1 MYFECLLPAP
11 PTANTLFPTSKN
23 GRRFRSAKY
32 TSWIELAHRAMA
44 SQDIPPEPMT
54 GRLWAEYRYSF
65 KDARLRDVCNF
76 EKAISDFLNEINV
89 YEDDS
94 QIDIMHLIREE
105 PGGNSVFVTI
115 KEI

>member
-1 MYFECLLPAP
+1 MFECLLPAP
-11 PTANTLFPTSKN
+11 PTANHLFPTGRN
-23 GRRFRSAKY
+23 GRRFRSTKY
-32 TSWIELAHRAMA
+32 TAWIASARLAMEGQHK
-44 SQDIPPEPMT
+44 PGEPMT

-65 KDARLRDVCNF
+65 KDKRKRDIANF
-76 EKAISDFLNEINV
+76 EKAISDFLNEIGV
-89 YEDDS
+89 FEDDS